1 MRPTPY
7 ANRPSTVRR
16 ITDVPCRHFLLAL
29 VCVLALLL
37 SPAAAWAK
45 LQVRSAILLNL
56 TTGRVLYEQNADMR
70 IPPASL
76 TKVLAMFIAMDQV
89 RAGKLSLKT
98 NVRISRAAATTGG
111 SRMRLRTGQRVP
123 LEKLLTGM
131 AVASGNDASM
141 AVAQRISTSSRSFV
155 RIMNEKARQLGMK
168 NSVFKTPHGLPAAG
182 QITTA
187 RDMLTLARS
196 YILTHPSAMR
206 FHNTRV
212 MHHNGFTIRN
222 TNGLLGNVRG
232 VDGLKTGWI
241 AASGYNLIFT
251 GKRGNTR
258 LLGVVM
264 GGTTKQARDRDA
276 RKLLEAGF
284 ASPSNAAKV
293 KQRIDGRRRR

>member
-1 MRPTPY
+1 M
-7 ANRPSTVRR
+7 
-16 ITDVPCRHFLLAL
+16 PCRHFLLAL

>member
-1 MRPTPY
+1 M
-7 ANRPSTVRR
+7 
-16 ITDVPCRHFLLAL
+16 TDVSRRHFLLPV
-29 VCVLALLL
+29 VCVLTLLL
-37 SPAAAWAK
+37 LPATAWAK
-45 LQVRSAILLNL
+45 MQVRSAILLNM
-56 TTGRVLYEQNADMR
+56 TTGRVLYEHNPDMR

-76 TKVLAMFIAMDQV
+76 TKVLTMFIAMDQV
-89 RAGKLSLKT
+89 RAGKLNLKT

-123 LEKLLTGM
+123 LKQLLTGM

-155 RIMNEKARQLGMK
+155 RLMNEKARQLGMK

-206 FHNTRV
+206 FHKTSILR
-212 MHHNGFTIRN
+212 HNGFTIRN

-251 GKRGNTR
+251 AKRGGTR

-276 RKLLEAGF
+276 RSLLEAGF
-284 ASPSNAAKV
+284 ASPANASKV